1 MTLAGSRLPTKF
13 VCLAGFMGCGKTT
26 VGRLLAQQLG
36 WRFVDL
42 DERIENQ
49 AGLRIAEIFDRLGE
63 PAFRKLEHAELARA
77 LGEATVA
84 SIPAVI
90 ALGGGTFAQPEN
102 LETLSLACGRQNAVR
117 TGYVIWLDCPVEQ
130 LLSRCVMMD
139 DRPMFRDESSFRK
152 LYDERL
158 PFYRQ
163 ADLRVEGADVPRQVV
178 ERILASELFGAG
190 NSSGTPGNSSELAG
204 AVRPQNTWSV

>member
-1 MTLAGSRLPTKF
+1 MATALSRLPLKL

-26 VGRLLAQQLG
+26 AGRLLAQQLG

-42 DERIENQ
+42 DERIEAQ
-49 AGLRIAEIFDRLGE
+49 AGLRITDIFERTGE
-63 PAFRKLEHAELARA
+63 PAFRELERAELARS
-77 LGEATVA
+77 LGEAASSPVPTVL
-84 SIPAVI
+84 

-102 LETLSLACGRQNAVR
+102 LEMLRAACLPAGAARAGAIV
-117 TGYVIWLDCPVEQ
+117 WLDCPVEQ

-139 DRPMFRDESSFRK
+139 DRPLFRDEESFRK

-163 ADLRVEGADVPRQVV
+163 ADVRVEGGDSPRQVV
-178 ERILASELFGAG
+178 ERILASELVSPLKV
-190 NSSGTPGNSSELAG
+190 SSGTPSGTK
-204 AVRPQNTWSV
+204 VPV